1 MSNESQD
8 FLFGGGVPSAK
19 FPAIGA
25 TVTGTVTEEP
35 RLDDQRDLDGE
46 VKTWSSGDTM
56 KMLVVTLA
64 TPERD
69 PAIEDDDGLRR
80 LYVKGSK
87 DPKSK
92 SMTAAIGAAVRK
104 AKANGL
110 EVGGRL
116 TITYSGDGEQERKG
130 FNAPKQYD
138 AVYEPPSVAAS
149 GEFLD
154 ATPAAAP
161 AATAPA
167 PAATPAVAPAADAG
181 ETAKQLLALGTSPQD
196 VATATGLPLT
206 VIAALSNLVTAGAA

>member
-19 FPAIGA
+19 FPEIGA
-25 TVTGTVTEEP
+25 TVTGTITEEP
-35 RLDDQRDLDGE
+35 RLDEQRDLEGE
-46 VKTWSSGDTM
+46 VKTWSNGDTM

-64 TPERD
+64 TTDRD
-69 PAIEDDDGLRR
+69 PDIEDDDGLRR

-116 TITYSGDGEQERKG
+116 TIRYSGDGEQERKG

-138 AVYEPPSVAAS
+138 ATYEPPSVAAS

-154 ATPAAAP
+154 A
-161 AATAPA
+161 APA
-167 PAATPAVAPAADAG
+167 PAAATTPAPVAAPAADAG
-181 ETAKQLLALGTSPQD
+181 ETAKQLLAMGISQQD

-206 VIAALSNLVTAGAA
+206 IVAALANVVAASTA